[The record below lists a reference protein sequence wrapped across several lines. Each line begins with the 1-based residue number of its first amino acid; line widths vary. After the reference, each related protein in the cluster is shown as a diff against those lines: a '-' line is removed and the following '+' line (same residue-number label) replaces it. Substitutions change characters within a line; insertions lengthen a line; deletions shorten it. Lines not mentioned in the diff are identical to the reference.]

1 MNILEG
7 KEKLK
12 ETQERFSEDL
22 SEAEQL
28 KEDSEAIDRILKGME
43 LDGLDS
49 ETQGT
54 AREVTSSYSETYN
67 EAMEEKDDE
76 IGETAETAEGHV
88 ESLGEN
94 QEQVD
99 RNAERYAEAAGIS
112 DLGKEAADS
121 GKAKMESDSQ
131 TYGELISE
139 NEKAIQESREKSKN
153 LRSMVSTF
161 FKG

>member
-54 AREVTSSYSETYN
+54 AREVTGSYSETYN

-76 IGETAETAEGHV
+76 IGETAETAEGHA

>member
-54 AREVTSSYSETYN
+54 ARDVTSSYSETYN

-76 IGETAETAEGHV
+76 IGETAETAEGHA

>member
-43 LDGLDS
+43 LEGLDS

-54 AREVTSSYSETYN
+54 AQEVTSSYSETYN